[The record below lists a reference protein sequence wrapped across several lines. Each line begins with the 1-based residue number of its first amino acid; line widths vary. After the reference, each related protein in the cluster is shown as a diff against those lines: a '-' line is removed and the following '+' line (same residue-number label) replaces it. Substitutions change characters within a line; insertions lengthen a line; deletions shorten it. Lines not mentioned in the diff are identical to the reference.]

1 MSRGSPKRA
10 VSEPCERREEILDV
24 ATRQFAD
31 RGFAGADTQLLAD
44 ELGVGKG
51 TIYRYFE
58 SKRALF
64 LAAVDR
70 AMRQL
75 HERIEE
81 STRGAEDPLTML
93 DLAFRAYLD
102 FFDEHPELVELLIQ
116 ERASFKDRA
125 RPTYFVHRERTVE
138 RWRERYRD
146 LIARGRLREMP
157 VERISD
163 VIAAMLYG
171 AMFLN
176 YFGGRTE
183 SFAATADDLLDVLLF
198 GILSD
203 PERAAAGAV
212 GPGLGPESDLEGP
225 DPRR

>member
-1 MSRGSPKRA
+1 M
-10 VSEPCERREEILDV
+10 

-70 AMRQL
+70 SMRQL
-75 HERIEE
+75 HERIEAA
-81 STRGAEDPLTML
+81 TQGAEDPLAKL
-93 DLAFRAYLD
+93 DQAFRTYLD
-102 FFDEHPELVELLIQ
+102 FFAEHPEDVELLIQ

-125 RPTYFVHRERTVE
+125 RPTYFVHREQTVA
-138 RWRERYRD
+138 RWRERYRE
-146 LIARGRLREMP
+146 LIARGRLRSMP

-183 SFAATADDLLDVLLF
+183 SFAATAEDLLDVLFF

-203 PERAAAGAV
+203 PERATRRAAAASDAAGSGA
-212 GPGLGPESDLEGP
+212 PGCGRCEVP
-225 DPRR
+225 